1 MQAFGRRAK
10 SDGRVGYSFIGRVKM
25 LTWCDGTKVI
35 KFFLVFFTLVPCIV
49 KGAIFDITAEYKPE
63 SYNKLGGRFVNTT
76 KCILEEDSSYFPYCD
91 KDKPLEESTVI
102 RLPVEI
108 TRKPNHKD
116 GKTNYF
122 GYFRV
127 SGPKTVTLTNGINS
141 FQLTFIP
148 THIGAKAI
156 DMSIPISNDWRIFD
170 AVEGDCH
177 HSFTSLIWRNPV
189 HIKRVMFMH
198 SIYPSAQQRGSE
210 CYVNWPP
217 GEGLGYRYEWIN
229 YGFKLNAPSPLTI
242 PNGVYTGSLK
252 ISIGRYV
259 DDIDLGDGIYWNG
272 RYHEL
277 KFILTVRHQLR
288 VDFPM
293 NEGGDKVEL
302 FPVGGW
308 QESSHGQ
315 VKGNILQQDLPFRIW
330 FSSPFTVSL
339 RCQYP
344 WGSSDECALKDGK
357 GRTVPLKTYYVDHRN
372 VITNLTTRPYQVVP
386 LRQGQPV
393 INAASTIRFQIAAGT
408 VTEMMKYPGSTF
420 KGEVTLIFDAAID

>member
-1 MQAFGRRAK
+1 
-10 SDGRVGYSFIGRVKM
+10 M

-63 SYNKLGGRFVNTT
+63 SYSNVGGRFINTT
-76 KCILEEDSSYFPYCD
+76 ECIYVHYSFPYCN
-91 KDKPLEESTVI
+91 KDKPFEESTIV

-108 TRKPNHKD
+108 SRRPIHKN
-116 GKTNYF
+116 GKADYF

-127 SGPKTVTLTNGINS
+127 SGPKKVTLSNGVNS

-148 THIGAKAI
+148 TYIGAEAMEMHVPRT
-156 DMSIPISNDWRIFD
+156 DDERVFD
-170 AVEGDCH
+170 GVEGDCY
-177 HSFTSLIWRNPV
+177 HSFVSLHWITPRE
-189 HIKRVMFMH
+189 ITRAMFLH
-198 SIYPSAQQRGSE
+198 SIHPSAQQRSSE

-217 GEGLGYRYEWIN
+217 GEGIRYKFNWIN
-229 YGFKLNAPSPLTI
+229 YGFKLSAPNPLAI

-252 ISIGRYV
+252 ITIGRNSG
-259 DDIDLGDGIYWNG
+259 DIDLGNG
-272 RYHEL
+272 LYLVGREHEF
-277 KFILTVRHQLR
+277 KFRLTVRHQLR

-293 NEGGDKVEL
+293 NEGGTKIEL

-308 QESSHGQ
+308 RESPHGQ
-315 VKGNILQQDLPFRIW
+315 VKGSILQQDLPFHIW

-372 VITNLTTRPYQVVP
+372 VITNLTTRPYQVVA